1 MAQET
6 VTKYGELLVR
16 IRLLNNDSLRTM
28 ASKIGIS
35 PAYLSD
41 IERGVRNIPAELDAA
56 VLKAYPNASRFKPD
70 LIKARFSSSKVI
82 SLDVSDIT
90 PMDRNI
96 IAALL
101 SDQIDYDLKRQI
113 ASTIKG
119 SSKSKK

>member
-1 MAQET
+1 MAGET

-16 IRLLNNDSLRTM
+16 IRVQNNDSLRGM
-28 ASKIGIS
+28 AAKLGIS

-41 IERGVRNIPAELDAA
+41 IERGVRNIPATLDAA
-56 VLKAYPNASRFKPD
+56 ILKAYPNASRFKPD
-70 LIKARFSSSKVI
+70 LIKARLASGKII
-82 SLDVSDIT
+82 SLDISSIS

-113 ASTIKG
+113 SSTIKS
-119 SSKSKK
+119 SSKSIK